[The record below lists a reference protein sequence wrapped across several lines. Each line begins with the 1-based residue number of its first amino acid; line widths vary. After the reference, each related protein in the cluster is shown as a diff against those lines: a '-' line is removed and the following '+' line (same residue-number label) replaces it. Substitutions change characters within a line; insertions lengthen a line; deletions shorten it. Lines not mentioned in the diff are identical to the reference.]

1 MPYGTAKEVFTFRTI
16 EIIAKYAAK
25 PENTEYLEWYLENNR
40 NFKVSYIKSNY
51 VFDKSTRLTLDYKED
66 LELFNRIFKYFKER
80 GNQFNL
86 GNVLDFL
93 KKNPKLIKINSHF
106 KPKFT
111 KRDLNLD
118 LKI

>member
-51 VFDKSTRLTLDYKED
+51 VFDKSIRLTLDYKED
-66 LELFNRIFKYFKER
+66 LELFNKIFNHFKK
-80 GNQFNL
+80 NTSQLNL
-86 GNVLDFL
+86 RNVLVFL
-93 KKNPKLIKINSHF
+93 KNNY
-106 KPKFT
+106 
-111 KRDLNLD
+111 
-118 LKI
+118 